1 VDISIIKEF
10 ISNKQH
16 MIIKNSK
23 EEDKFV
29 IDLIKS
35 IKKMDTEHI
44 SNKELLDEVVQEFA
58 NKSDIL

>member
-1 VDISIIKEF
+1 VDISIIEEF

>member
-1 VDISIIKEF
+1 
-10 ISNKQH
+10 

>member
-1 VDISIIKEF
+1 VDISIIEEF

-44 SNKELLDEVVQEFA
+44 SNKELLVEVVQEFS